1 MYNRCQLMGNLG
13 QDPELKQTQGGQTLL
28 KFSLATSEKWKDKG
42 GNQQERTEWHNCVL
56 WGERGEKLARF
67 LSKGQRIFVEG
78 KIQYEKFED
87 RDGNKRT
94 STNINV
100 LSITFCEKKGSGGG
114 SGSSDDSGPSP
125 YGGGYQD
132 DGKKADKKGGAIDDD
147 GIPFAPVSDIC
158 Y

>member
-1 MYNRCQLMGNLG
+1 MYNRCQLMGNIG

-28 KFSLATSEKWKDKG
+28 KFSLATSERWKDKSG
-42 GNQQERTEWHNCVL
+42 QQQERTEWHNCVM

-100 LSITFCEKKGSGGG
+100 LSITFCEKKGSGG
-114 SGSSDDSGPSP
+114 SSSSDDSGPSP
-125 YGGGYQD
+125 YGGGYGD
-132 DGKKADKKGGAIDDD
+132 DGRKADKKGGAIDDD
-147 GIPFAPVSDIC
+147 DIPFAPVSDIC

>member
-28 KFSLATSEKWKDKG
+28 KFSLATSEKWKDKS

-114 SGSSDDSGPSP
+114 SSSSDDSGPSP

-147 GIPFAPVSDIC
+147 DIPFAPVSDIF

>member
-28 KFSLATSEKWKDKG
+28 KFSLATSEKWKDKS

-100 LSITFCEKKGSGGG
+100 LSITFCEKKGSAGG
-114 SGSSDDSGPSP
+114 SSSSDDSGASP
-125 YGGGYQD
+125 YGGGYGD
-132 DGKKADKKGGAIDDD
+132 DGRKSDAKKPADDFDDD
-147 GIPFAPVSDIC
+147 RIPF
-158 Y
+158 

>member
-28 KFSLATSEKWKDKG
+28 KFSLATSEKWKDKS

-100 LSITFCEKKGSGGG
+100 LSITFCEKKGSAGG
-114 SGSSDDSGPSP
+114 SSSSDDSGASP
-125 YGGGYQD
+125 YGGGYGD
-132 DGKKADKKGGAIDDD
+132 DGRKSEAKKPADDFDDD
-147 GIPFAPVSDIC
+147 RIPF
-158 Y
+158 

>member
-1 MYNRCQLMGNLG
+1 MYNRCQLMGNIG

-28 KFSLATSEKWKDKG
+28 KFSLATSERWKDKG

-100 LSITFCEKKGSGGG
+100 LSITFCEKKGSGG
-114 SGSSDDSGPSP
+114 SSSSYDSGPSP
-125 YGGGYQD
+125 YGGSYGD
-132 DGKKADKKGGAIDDD
+132 DNRKGDKPSGGTADIDD
-147 GIPFAPVSDIC
+147 IPFAPVSDIC